1 MWGPIHSAR
10 RLPRKGRRSAF
21 RSYCV
26 ETVVVREIA
35 RAASMRCC
43 PAVVG
48 FARGHARHR
57 RLYGMRQDTES
68 LNAQLDRAFYGRRLP
83 AWGLHNQTTVVLL
96 AALAE
101 NAWARHIWIQA
112 VAEQHGGE
120 PPPQRNVA

>member
-1 MWGPIHSAR
+1 
-10 RLPRKGRRSAF
+10 
-21 RSYCV
+21 
-26 ETVVVREIA
+26 
-35 RAASMRCC
+35 
-43 PAVVG
+43 
-48 FARGHARHR
+48 
-57 RLYGMRQDTES
+57 MRQDTES